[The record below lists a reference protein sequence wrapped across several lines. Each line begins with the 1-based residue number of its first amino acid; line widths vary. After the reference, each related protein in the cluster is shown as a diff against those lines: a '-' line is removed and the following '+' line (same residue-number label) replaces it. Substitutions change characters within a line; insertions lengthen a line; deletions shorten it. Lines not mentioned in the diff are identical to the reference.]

1 MVSLHYEITKE
12 DYVHFYMHMLWDAKG
27 RKKKRVK
34 AFIRQAAYN
43 LAFCAVL
50 FYIGS
55 SRFDKFTLLFIA
67 LLLCISFLPLI
78 SAKTDAE
85 RQAAT
90 IAEDPDNGNIF
101 TEYALIATDADLYI
115 KTSFHETRTF
125 WKGFLKKTETATH
138 FFLFENALQAIL
150 IPKRAFNT
158 TEDLAEFQKILS
170 RNLSLQAE
178 LKDDNI
184 DG

>member
-1 MVSLHYEITKE
+1 
-12 DYVHFYMHMLWDAKG
+12 MHTLWDAKG

-67 LLLCISFLPLI
+67 LLLCVSFLPLI

-85 RQAAT
+85 RQANA

-115 KTSFHETRTF
+115 KTAFQETRTF
-125 WKGFLKKTETATH
+125 WKGILKKTE
-138 FFLFENALQAIL
+138 
-150 IPKRAFNT
+150 
-158 TEDLAEFQKILS
+158 
-170 RNLSLQAE
+170 
-178 LKDDNI
+178 
-184 DG
+184 